1 MQDKET
7 KEWEKELRKLEL
19 LETNYGFQG
28 RDDSYQIDYEI
39 LIDFI
44 ESIEQEAERRGYE
57 EGWQDGFRAEL
68 ENINKKDFV
77 ENKHEN

>member
-1 MQDKET
+1 MKDKET
-7 KEWEKELRKLEL
+7 KGWKKRLTSSYSYSMGESEYFMIDGK
-19 LETNYGFQG
+19 ETNI
-28 RDDSYQIDYEI
+28 DDLQ
-39 LIDFI
+39 DFI
-44 ESIEQEAERRGYE
+44 SEIEQEAERRGYE